1 MSTATIK
8 LGSSKNLLISA
19 FADDAAGELSLF
31 QGRWWLQWT
40 IFII

>member
-1 MSTATIK
+1 MINS
-8 LGSSKNLLISA
+8 LSSSKNLLLFA

-40 IFII
+40 IFVI